1 MPRLGA
7 GRTPFIGETP
17 HLATLRWVTP
27 VINMA
32 RTATDDVEV
41 RGQTIEKGRQLL
53 LVYASANRDE
63 RVFDEPHRFDVG
75 RDPNPHVSF
84 GFGGH
89 FCLGASLARL
99 EIRVMLEEVLRRLP
113 DMELATDD
121 PVERTRSSFI
131 RGIPS
136 MPVEFTA
143 NDREGH

>member
-1 MPRLGA
+1 MDPPMLITLKALNAPVPCMSGQA
-7 GRTPFIGETP
+7 GTFTGPGP
-17 HLATLRWVTP
+17 SL
-27 VINMA
+27 INMA

-63 RVFDEPHRFDVG
+63 RVFDEPDRFDVG

-99 EIRVMLEEVLRRLP
+99 EIRVLYE
-113 DMELATDD
+113 ELAQRAPKIKQIGDAERLRSNFINGIKHL
-121 PVERTRSSFI
+121 PVHI
-131 RGIPS
+131 G
-136 MPVEFTA
+136 
-143 NDREGH
+143 